1 MIHDKVEKVRVDAKN
16 HKQPNDRKTIF
27 HELMMNDQ
35 LKAEEKTNM
44 RLEAEGVGLVAA
56 G

>member
-1 MIHDKVEKVRVDAKN
+1 MIHHKVEKVRLDVAEHN
-16 HKQPNDRKTIF
+16 HPDHRKTIF

-35 LKAEEKTNM
+35 LKAEERTNLC
-44 RLEAEGVGLVAA
+44 LEAEGVGLVAA